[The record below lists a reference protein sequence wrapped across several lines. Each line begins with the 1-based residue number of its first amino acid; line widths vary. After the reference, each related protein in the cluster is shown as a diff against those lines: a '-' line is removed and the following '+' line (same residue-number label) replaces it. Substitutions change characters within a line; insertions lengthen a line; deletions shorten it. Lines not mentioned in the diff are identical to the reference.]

1 MQSADRAGVE
11 DAGDDDGQDGA
22 GLSARHRALQPR
34 REGAA
39 GHQPGGAA
47 QGESLRH
54 LGGVHQVTTSV
65 LRKSFSI
72 LFTFGYKYK
81 RGRLL
86 SRICGIVLWP
96 NLFCLLHEKLQRF
109 PQ

>member
-22 GLSARHRALQPR
+22 GLSASHRALQPR

-47 QGESLRH
+47 QGESLCH
-54 LGGVHQVTTSV
+54 LGGVHQVTTFTTICTI
-65 LRKSFSI
+65 KS
-72 LFTFGYKYK
+72 
-81 RGRLL
+81 
-86 SRICGIVLWP
+86 
-96 NLFCLLHEKLQRF
+96 
-109 PQ
+109 

>member
-47 QGESLRH
+47 QGESLCH
-54 LGGVHQVTTSV
+54 LGGVHQVTTFTTICT
-65 LRKSFSI
+65 RKS
-72 LFTFGYKYK
+72 
-81 RGRLL
+81 
-86 SRICGIVLWP
+86 
-96 NLFCLLHEKLQRF
+96 
-109 PQ
+109 